1 MKIHHHLALVGVAA
15 ALMLASLPALAA
27 DPTGVWLTQDGD
39 AHIKFA
45 SCGQAFC
52 GTVVWLR
59 DPLDPD
65 TKKPILDKNN
75 PDQGKRKR
83 PVLGITI
90 GLSFK
95 AAEGGKYVGR
105 FYNSDDGQT
114 YNGNVVRSGP
124 NTLQV
129 EGCLGALCQTQ
140 TWTKIG
146 S

>member
-1 MKIHHHLALVGVAA
+1 MRIGCHLALTVAA
-15 ALMLASLPALAA
+15 ALVASALPTLAA

-45 SCGQAFC
+45 SCGSAYC

-75 PDQGKRKR
+75 PDPAKRSR
-83 PVLGITI
+83 PVLGIAI
-90 GLSFK
+90 ALSFK
-95 AAEGGKYVGR
+95 AADGGKYVGT

-114 YNGNVVRSGP
+114 YKGNVVRSAP
-124 NTLQV
+124 NTLTV
-129 EGCLGALCQTQ
+129 EGCLGALCQKQ
-140 TWTKIG
+140 VWTKVAR
-146 S
+146 

>member
-1 MKIHHHLALVGVAA
+1 MKIHYHLASVVMAA
-15 ALMLASLPALAA
+15 ALIFGALPALAA

-65 TKKPILDKNN
+65 TKKAHFGQEQSRSRQTQAAGPRDHHRIEL
-75 PDQGKRKR
+75 QGRRRRKICR
-83 PVLGITI
+83 Q
-90 GLSFK
+90 
-95 AAEGGKYVGR
+95 

-114 YNGNVVRSGP
+114 YNGNIVRSGP
-124 NTLQV
+124 STLKV

-140 TWTKIG
+140 VWTKVAR
-146 S
+146 

>member
-1 MKIHHHLALVGVAA
+1 MKIRYHLASVGVVA
-15 ALMLASLPALAA
+15 ALIFAALPALAA

-45 SCGQAFC
+45 SCGQAYC

-75 PDQGKRKR
+75 PDPGKRKR

-95 AAEGGKYVGR
+95 AADGGKYAGQ

-114 YNGNVVRSGP
+114 YKGSITRSGP
-124 NTLQV
+124 STLNV
-129 EGCLGALCQTQ
+129 EGCLGVLCQTQ
-140 TWTKIG
+140 VWTKVAH
-146 S
+146 